1 MAFGAACGFGV
12 YVCSSD
18 WCGLNL
24 GSESLS
30 ELGAEGWQ
38 KAGVVVVVVDEVGR
52 GGSVMDL
59 WEPSLGSGTVQ
70 LTDRYA
76 PVLLMVCSAPGQWN
90 VSLCNL
96 NLWF

>member
-1 MAFGAACGFGV
+1 M
-12 YVCSSD
+12 
-18 WCGLNL
+18 
-24 GSESLS
+24 
-30 ELGAEGWQ
+30 
-38 KAGVVVVVVDEVGR
+38 VVDEVGR

-90 VSLCNL
+90 MSLCNL